1 MNSKFLRVSLGLAV
15 FGFALCQTSLAGLNV
30 GESLFIDFGKNDV
43 SNGIIMPANGTM
55 NVDAGNST
63 GVADSF
69 GHYWNNAWTNTAT
82 AGGPTPPD
90 ALVNLISS
98 TNVGTGVDLI
108 FSTGW
113 ESNGFNNGGL
123 LSPDS
128 SLLGDF
134 ASKNA
139 TGDYFFINKPFTA
152 GQLGV
157 ASMTFYGLDPSLVY
171 DFKIFATRAENQV
184 RKTLYSIDDING
196 THEFLLQTSG
206 SGLGA
211 GGYNGNNN
219 TFATFSGIVPD
230 ELGSITLTVKVD
242 TSDFGYIGALQLTAV
257 PEPSTVM
264 LLGAAGVFGLII
276 FRRRRVGA
284 LQKI

>member
-1 MNSKFLRVSLGLAV
+1 MSSKFLRVSLGLAV
-15 FGFALCQTSLAGLNV
+15 VGLTLCQTSLAGLNI
-30 GESLFIDFGKNDV
+30 GESLFIDFGKNDG

-55 NVDAGNST
+55 NVNAGNST

-69 GHYWNNAWTNTAT
+69 GHYWNNAWTNTAG
-82 AGGPTPPD
+82 AGGPVPPD
-90 ALVNLISS
+90 PLVNLVSS
-98 TNVGTGVDLI
+98 TNVETGIDLI

-123 LSPDS
+123 LSPNS
-128 SLLGDF
+128 ALLGDF

-152 GQLGV
+152 GQTGI
-157 ASMTFYGLDPSLVY
+157 ATMTFFGLDPSLVY
-171 DFKIFATRAENQV
+171 DFKIFATRETTEV
-184 RKTLYSIDDING
+184 RRTLYSIDDING

-206 SGLGA
+206 AGIGA

-242 TSDFGYIGALQLTAV
+242 TSDFAYIGALQLTAV

-284 LQKI
+284 PEKI